1 MAQTVTER
9 PRAATGPASLSV
21 VVPAYN
27 EADSIR
33 AVVERVIA
41 ELPQAEVI
49 VVDDGS
55 KDGTAARL
63 AGLPVRTLRHPYN
76 KGNGAAVKTGL
87 RAARGEWVL
96 LLDADGQHSAE
107 DVGRLLAYT
116 DEYDLIVGARAPET
130 QASVGR
136 ALGNRLLNW
145 LAGYVVGRPIPDLT
159 SGFRAM
165 RRSAIM
171 EFIHLLPNGYS
182 YPTTSTLCFF
192 KAGYS
197 VVFVPL
203 QARRRRA
210 GKSNINLT
218 RDGAKF
224 LTIILRILTLF
235 SPLRLF
241 LPIALLLLGLGVGSA
256 MYTIIFERLRVPN
269 SAVVLILASLF
280 IFLMG
285 LVSEQIAAL
294 RFERR
299 EPPQ

>member
-1 MAQTVTER
+1 M
-9 PRAATGPASLSV
+9 
-21 VVPAYN
+21 PAYN
-27 EADSIR
+27 EAAVIR
-33 AVVERVIA
+33 DVVERVIG
-41 ELPQAEVI
+41 ELPHAEVI
-49 VVDDGS
+49 VVDDAS
-55 KDGTAARL
+55 RDGTAARL
-63 AGLPVRTLRHPYN
+63 DGLPVQVVRHPYN
-76 KGNGAAVKTGL
+76 KGNGAAVKSGL

-96 LLDADGQHSAE
+96 LLDADGQHNAD
-107 DVGRLLAYT
+107 DVSRLLSYT
-116 DEYDLIVGARAPET
+116 DEYDLVVGARAADS
-130 QASVGR
+130 QANWMR
-136 ALGNRLLNW
+136 ATGNRALNW
-145 LAGYVVGRPIPDLT
+145 LASYVVGRRIPDLT
-159 SGFRAM
+159 SGFRVM

-197 VVFVPL
+197 VAFVPL
-203 QARRRRA
+203 RAEKRKA
-210 GKSNINLT
+210 GKSSMKLA

-224 LTIILRILTLF
+224 LAIILRILTLF

-241 LPIALLLLGLGVGSA
+241 LPIALAMLALGIGSA

-280 IFLMG
+280 VFLMG

-299 EPPQ
+299 EPPV

>member
-1 MAQTVTER
+1 MAQMVAER
-9 PRAATGPASLSV
+9 PVALSVSRGLSV
-21 VVPAYN
+21 VMPAFN
-27 EADSIR
+27 EAGNIR
-33 AVVERVIA
+33 PVVERVLG
-41 ELPQAEVI
+41 ELPGAEVI

-55 KDGTAARL
+55 SDGTADAL
-63 AGLPVRTLRHPYN
+63 ADLPVRVVRHPYN
-76 KGNGAAVKTGL
+76 KGNGAAVKSGL
-87 RAARGEWVL
+87 RAATGEWVL
-96 LLDADGQHSAE
+96 LLDADGQHAAE
-107 DVGRLLAYT
+107 DVGRVLALT
-116 DEYDLIVGARAPET
+116 GDYDLVVGARDKAT

-136 ALGNRLLNW
+136 LLGNGVLNW
-145 LAGYVVGRPIPDLT
+145 LAGYVVGRPVPDLT

-197 VVFVPL
+197 VAFVPL
-203 QARRRRA
+203 QARRRAA
-210 GKSNINLT
+210 GRSNIRLA
-218 RDGAKF
+218 RDGARF

-235 SPLRLF
+235 SPLKLF
-241 LPIALLLLGLGVGSA
+241 VPLALALFTLGVLSA
-256 MYTIIFERLRVPN
+256 SYTFVFERFRIPN
-269 SAVVLILASLF
+269 SAVVLVLASLF

-299 EPPQ
+299 AD

>member
-1 MAQTVTER
+1 MAQTIAAR
-9 PRAATGPASLSV
+9 PAVLTGPPSLSV
-21 VVPAYN
+21 VMPAFN
-27 EADSIR
+27 EADAIR
-33 AVVERVIA
+33 PVVERVLH
-41 ELPQAEVI
+41 ELPHAEVI

-55 KDGTAARL
+55 RDGTAAVL
-63 AGLPVRTLRHPYN
+63 DGLPVRVVRHPYN
-76 KGNGAAVKTGL
+76 KGNGAAVKSGL
-87 RAARGEWVL
+87 RAASGDWVL

-107 DVGRLLAYT
+107 DVSRLLAHT
-116 DEYDLIVGARAPET
+116 GDYDLVVGARDAAT

-136 ALGNRLLNW
+136 LLGNRVLNW
-145 LAGYVVGRPIPDLT
+145 LAGYVAGRPVPDLT

-165 RRSAIM
+165 RRAAIM

-203 QARRRRA
+203 RARPRRA
-210 GKSNINLT
+210 GRSNIKLA
-218 RDGAKF
+218 RDGARF

-235 SPLRLF
+235 SPLKLF
-241 LPIALLLLGLGVGSA
+241 VPLALALFSLGVLSA
-256 MYTIIFERLRVPN
+256 SYTFIFERFRIPN

-299 EPPQ
+299 AD